1 MRLRCILEV
10 LGLTSM
16 GDGSILQLQALLL
29 AC

>member
-1 MRLRCILEV
+1 MRIVALYDA
-10 LGLTSM
+10 GAWPDQ